1 MFRIGL
7 KSPKSFVLRFINYYL
22 KSVWETFPVS
32 MSKHQY
38 PVCAFISL
46 DFLEIV
52 QWTSQ
57 FLHTWVNLTTN
68 NTGYS
73 GVIICKWDWMCVW
86 LYSTV
91 NLGVL
96 VARRSPPNSH
106 SAAFYKNWAP
116 AKNFGDG
123 HFWLARTSYPYCA
136 VTEPSL
142 QCALHVERTQHMV
155 TVKLA
160 GYKCVAFF
168 IYNTIYR
175 EAPT

>member
-7 KSPKSFVLRFINYYL
+7 KSPKSFILRFINYYL
-22 KSVWETFPVS
+22 KSVWATFPVS

-73 GVIICKWDWMCVW
+73 GVIICKWDWM
-86 LYSTV
+86 
-91 NLGVL
+91 LG
-96 VARRSPPNSH
+96 
-106 SAAFYKNWAP
+106 WI
-116 AKNFGDG
+116 
-123 HFWLARTSYPYCA
+123 
-136 VTEPSL
+136 VTRDWR
-142 QCALHVERTQHMV
+142 QA
-155 TVKLA
+155 TVKR
-160 GYKCVAFF
+160 GMSSNQSRVMTCECQNKGFIKCYCKQNQTNNKFKHVKL
-168 IYNTIYR
+168 
-175 EAPT
+175 